1 MSDSVAGQSTVHS
14 LTHRKT
20 RCRRR
25 LALAF
30 ARSAVLL
37 LLWQTARADEIVIG
51 ETLSL
56 TGASASIAKDLLRGR
71 QACTEY
77 VNAHG
82 GIRGSQVRLI
92 TRDDQGDS
100 SLAVR
105 LDREMADK
113 DGAVA
118 MLGGMGPRVNTAML
132 DWANSI
138 SMTVVAP
145 YGGDIENRLAN
156 ADTAFFLTANQSAE
170 AERLA
175 QHVASLGLTRV
186 VIVHASDDAGRAAL
200 TALEEGLGVTNV
212 AAVGLV
218 AVSPDGHD
226 AGIAA
231 LEVYRSN
238 AQAVLLAT
246 SGRTTIAMLRAL
258 MAASS
263 SGLPLLQLY
272 GLSSA
277 ASQVDLLQLGGHAR
291 GFSMSQVMPL
301 PRDPS
306 TRVVATFLAAMRNA
320 PGERTYAELE
330 GCMAPLLLAEV
341 LRRKSSEPSR
351 PGILKALRGAGRVDL
366 GGFEI
371 DLADR
376 TRRGSRFTDIVYVG
390 SDGRIAR

>member
-1 MSDSVAGQSTVHS
+1 MSDSVASQRA
-14 LTHRKT
+14 LNWPM
-20 RCRRR
+20 RRR
-25 LALAF
+25 SRLRRRISLAI
-30 ARSAVLL
+30 ARSAFLL
-37 LLWQTARADEIVIG
+37 LLWQSARADEIVIG

-56 TGASASIAKDLLRGR
+56 TGPSALLAKDLLRGR

-105 LDREMADK
+105 LARELVEK

-118 MLGGMGPRVNTAML
+118 MLGAMGPKVNTAML
-132 DWANSI
+132 EWATST

-175 QHVASLGLTRV
+175 QHVASLGLKRV

-212 AAVGLV
+212 AAVGLI
-218 AVSPDGHD
+218 AVRPDGRD
-226 AGIAA
+226 AGVVAQ
-231 LEVYRSN
+231 EVYKIN

-246 SGRTTIAMLRAL
+246 SGRTTIAMLEAL
-258 MAASS
+258 AAASS

-277 ASQVDLLQLGGHAR
+277 ASQADLLQMGGHAR

-306 TRVVATFLAAMRNA
+306 IRVVATFLAAMRSA

-341 LRRKSSEPSR
+341 LRRKSFEPSR
-351 PGILKALRGAGRVDL
+351 PGILKVLRGAGRVDL